1 MAFDIDRLVD
11 FSIREIENFA
21 ESHQNELFYG
31 FAIDASL
38 LCLNSEQAAIT
49 TLLKYRDEWERD
61 HRSIARWED
70 LTSRDIDR
78 SESLLES
85 EAEYCGLDLTDK
97 DASLTVI
104 NKNRARERARGN
116 PYYDNKDIY
125 SLRFHTGGWAYQG
138 FSEMNESVGFD
149 KQAYDT
155 HYHLFNDEKQ
165 KTSDYGKAMDEL
177 LIRLVDANAF
187 SCLNLS
193 LNFYATRVEHLY

>member
-11 FSIREIENFA
+11 FSIKEIADFA
-21 ESHQNELFYG
+21 KNHQNELFYG

-61 HRSIARWED
+61 YRSIARWED
-70 LTSRDIDR
+70 LTSRDIDL
-78 SESLLES
+78 SECSLEID
-85 EAEYCGLDLTDK
+85 AKYCGLDLTDK
-97 DASLTVI
+97 DACLAVI
-104 NKNRARERARGN
+104 NKGRAANRARGN
-116 PYYDNKDIY
+116 RYYSNEGIS
-125 SLRFHTGGWAYQG
+125 SLRFNTGDWEYH
-138 FSEMNESVGFD
+138 FSDMDESVGFD
-149 KQAYDT
+149 KHAYSI
-155 HYHLFNDEKQ
+155 HYDLSDEEQ
-165 KTSDYGKAMDEL
+165 KTSAYGTAMDEL

>member
-1 MAFDIDRLVD
+1 MAFDIDRLFN

-21 ESHQNELFYG
+21 ANHQDELFYG

-38 LCLNSEQAAIT
+38 LCLNSEQAAIK

-61 HRSIARWED
+61 YRPIARWED

-97 DASLTVI
+97 DACLTVI
-104 NKNRARERARGN
+104 NQNRTEERAKGN
-116 PYYDNKDIY
+116 RYYSSKKIY
-125 SLRFHTGGWAYQG
+125 TLRFNTGDWAYQG

-149 KQAYDT
+149 KHAYSN
-155 HYHLFNDEKQ
+155 HYELLSDEEQ
-165 KTSDYGKAMDEL
+165 KTSAYGKAMDEL
-177 LIRLVDANAF
+177 LIRLVDVNAF

>member
-1 MAFDIDRLVD
+1 MAFHIDRLFN

-21 ESHQNELFYG
+21 ETHQNELFYG

-61 HRSIARWED
+61 YRPISRWED

-78 SESLLES
+78 SESFLEG
-85 EAEYCGLDLTDK
+85 EAEYGGLDLTDK
-97 DASLTVI
+97 DACLAVI
-104 NKNRARERARGN
+104 NKKRTKERARGN
-116 PYYDNKDIY
+116 SYYGNEDIY
-125 SLRFHTGGWAYQG
+125 SLRFHTGDWEYH
-138 FSEMNESVGFD
+138 FSDMDESVGFD
-149 KQAYDT
+149 KHAYSI
-155 HYHLFNDEKQ
+155 HYDLSDEEQ
-165 KTSDYGKAMDEL
+165 KTSAYGTAMDEL